1 MNTDELTELWFGHC
15 AFHAGE
21 YRKAISIYERM
32 LIRKNCPPE
41 VNVYIACCFFFLG
54 LCAEAKQYA
63 EKGPKSALQ
72 NRLLLH
78 LAYRLKDEKQLLV
91 NRNNLQSTAED
102 QLSLA
107 AMHYLNSHYQEAID
121 IYKKIL
127 ANKKNFIAL
136 NVYLALCYYKLDYY
150 DVSLVS
156 I

>member
-1 MNTDELTELWFGHC
+1 
-15 AFHAGE
+15 
-21 YRKAISIYERM
+21 M

-54 LCAEAKQYA
+54 LYAEAKKYA
-63 EKGPKSALQ
+63 EKGPKNALQ

-78 LAYRLKDEKQLLV
+78 LAYRLKDKKQLVV
-91 NRNNLQSTAED
+91 NCNNLQSTAED

-127 ANKKNFIAL
+127 DNKKNFIAL

-150 DVSLVS
+150 DVSL
-156 I
+156 